1 LLALGCTVIGVD
13 AYTPTYNVGEKLA
26 RTAQL
31 RQHPRYRHV
40 TADLVDLVLAPILD
54 GVDVVFHLAGRPG
67 VRLSFSNP
75 DLYARD
81 NVEATGHL
89 VAACKLAP
97 SVRRLIF
104 ASSSSVY
111 GDAPLPL
118 REDAPPAPISPYGQT
133 KLEAERLCFAANSA
147 LLETVALRYFTV
159 YGPGQRPDLGLRRF
173 AEAALGDRPIELL
186 GDGTQT
192 RDFTYVDDVVEATMR
207 AACAPASGLAV
218 NIAGGSRVSLV
229 DVFAVLEELAGRPI
243 DIEAK
248 PFARG
253 DVRHTHADTTRA
265 RQLLGFRPTV
275 DFAEGYRREVD
286 WLRDLTVPLGAAR

>member
-1 LLALGCTVIGVD
+1 MGG
-13 AYTPTYNVGEKLA
+13 A
-26 RTAQL
+26 RL
-31 RQHPRYRHV
+31 KP
-40 TADLVDLVLAPILD
+40 
-54 GVDVVFHLAGRPG
+54 F
-67 VRLSFSNP
+67 
-75 DLYARD
+75 
-81 NVEATGHL
+81 
-89 VAACKLAP
+89 
-97 SVRRLIF
+97 
-104 ASSSSVY
+104 
-111 GDAPLPL
+111 
-118 REDAPPAPISPYGQT
+118 
-133 KLEAERLCFAANSA
+133 
-147 LLETVALRYFTV
+147 
-159 YGPGQRPDLGLRRF
+159 
-173 AEAALGDRPIELL
+173 EAALGDRPIELL

-229 DVFAVLEELAGRPI
+229 DVFAVLEELIGRPI